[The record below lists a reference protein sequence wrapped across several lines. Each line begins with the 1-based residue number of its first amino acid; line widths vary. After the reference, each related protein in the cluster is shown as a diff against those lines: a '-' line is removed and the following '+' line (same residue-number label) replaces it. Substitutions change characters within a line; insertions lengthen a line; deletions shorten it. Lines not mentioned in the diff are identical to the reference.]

1 MVEVGFRLS
10 LWIWAQESVLPLL
23 HLPQC
28 RFLLAFA
35 SLLGKEA
42 FCFLGSAS
50 VSGRTY
56 VLGYWGQNLISDY
69 ALLPRADV
77 HLWSCWFLWGRKLPV
92 SSSGEKDFFVPL
104 SLASKGLHF
113 RPEGLQLCLPPH
125 PQCLLFIRSL
135 FLSGWFVWPQE
146 SSSAAFSDLD
156 LRNILWDL
164 WRKACEGV

>member
-35 SLLGKEA
+35 SLLGEEA

-113 RPEGLQLCLPPH
+113 HPEGLQLCLPPH

-156 LRNILWDL
+156 LS
-164 WRKACEGV
+164 